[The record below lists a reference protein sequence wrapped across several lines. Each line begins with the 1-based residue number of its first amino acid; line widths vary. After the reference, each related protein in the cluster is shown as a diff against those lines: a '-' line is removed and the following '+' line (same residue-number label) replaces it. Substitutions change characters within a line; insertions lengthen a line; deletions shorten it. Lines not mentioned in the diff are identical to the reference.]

1 MDPTIIRV
9 AMPRPVR
16 GSGKPRAKKH
26 KVPPAVR
33 AAAEAYKQAYKAVYG
48 VVPRLRYDPSG
59 PWVRIHG
66 MAEGVKVAR
75 LRAMTTQLK
84 LRHG

>member
-1 MDPTIIRV
+1 MDPTVIRV

-33 AAAEAYKQAYKAVYG
+33 AAAEEYKRAYKAVYG
-48 VVPRLRYDPSG
+48 VPPRLRWDAQG
-59 PWVRIHG
+59 EWIRIHG
-66 MAEGVKVAR
+66 VAEGVKVAR